1 MSQPDCVFCKIV
13 SGHIPSAKVY
23 EDENVLAFLDI
34 GPIAKGHL
42 LVIPKQ
48 HFATVDSCDSKV
60 LADVAMVLPRI
71 AKAVKEAMNVK
82 DYNILCNN
90 GKLAGQVVE
99 HLHFHIIPRTLGDA
113 IRWNWPVSKYPMN
126 EVENLAKK
134 IGEKVVVSSP

>member
-13 SGHIPSAKVY
+13 SGLIPSARVY
-23 EDENVLAFLDI
+23 ENENVLAFLDI

-48 HFATVDSCDSKV
+48 HFTSVDSCDPKV
-60 LADVAMVLPRI
+60 LASVAMVLPEI
-71 AKAVKEAMNVK
+71 AKALKDAVNVK

-99 HLHFHIIPRTLGDA
+99 HLHFHIIPRTLGDE
-113 IRWNWPVSKYPMN
+113 IRWNWPSAKYPSG
-126 EVENLAKK
+126 EIEKIAARISAKLD
-134 IGEKVVVSSP
+134 SCH